1 MNDTAPA
8 SGPVAAAARA
18 ALWIAGLAL
27 VAMTLVEFWQVFARY
42 VLNDSPSWTEPVA
55 LFAMKC
61 AMMFGAAAGVASE
74 SHFGF
79 FLAVQQAPVRL
90 RRVLVAFGRLAVL
103 ATGAVLA
110 GWGGMLTRDGWDV
123 PMAGVALPEGLNYLP
138 VAAGGALI
146 ALFAGAA
153 LLRRESAGAG

>member
-1 MNDTAPA
+1 MSESVVNRGLFAA
-8 SGPVAAAARA
+8 SARL

-55 LFAMKC
+55 LLAMKC

-79 FLAVQQAPVRL
+79 FIAVQQASPRPRRL
-90 RRVLVAFGRLAVL
+90 LVAFGHLVVL
-103 ATGAVLA
+103 ATGLVLA
-110 GWGGMLTRDGWDV
+110 FWGGLLTWDGWDV
-123 PMAGVALPEGLNYLP
+123 PMAGAALPEGIGYLP

-146 ALFAGAA
+146 ALFAAGNLAG
-153 LLRRESAGAG
+153 RKQGRE